1 MPLFPSGKAPTH
13 TEAIILPAALKAQI
27 TALSAA
33 NTSFKTMLG
42 MPPPMVMAGM
52 PPMPVSLQPALAP
65 YLGAMKTHADNY
77 DKLLKLLADV
87 IDKS

>member
-1 MPLFPSGKAPTH
+1 MDTNTKT
-13 TEAIILPAALKAQI
+13 TLKAQLSV
-27 TALSAA
+27 LSAA
-33 NTSFKTMLG
+33 NTGFKAMLS

-52 PPMPVSLQPALAP
+52 PPIPVSLQPALAP

-77 DKLLKLLADV
+77 DKLLKLLSDV

>member
-1 MPLFPSGKAPTH
+1 MSPL
-13 TEAIILPAALKAQI
+13 
-27 TALSAA
+27 
-33 NTSFKTMLG
+33 
-42 MPPPMVMAGM
+42 PMVMAGM

>member
-1 MPLFPSGKAPTH
+1 MV
-13 TEAIILPAALKAQI
+13 
-27 TALSAA
+27 
-33 NTSFKTMLG
+33 SF

-77 DKLLKLLADV
+77 DKLLKLLSDV